1 MGKNRQ
7 NTRRGA
13 REQAFQILYGCSF
26 NPPADI
32 LGLMD
37 AFRNYPH
44 KDGGAADAANG
55 EPSGFAWELVRGV
68 FEKQAALD
76 GLIESYSRNWR
87 LDRVG
92 RVELVLLRLALFE
105 LRAEND
111 TPHKVVINEALE
123 LCGQFGSPQAK
134 AFVNGVLDAAVKD
147 LACKPA

>member
-32 LGLMD
+32 RGLMD

-44 KDGGAADAANG
+44 KDGGAADAASG

-111 TPHKVVINEALE
+111 TPQKVVINEALE